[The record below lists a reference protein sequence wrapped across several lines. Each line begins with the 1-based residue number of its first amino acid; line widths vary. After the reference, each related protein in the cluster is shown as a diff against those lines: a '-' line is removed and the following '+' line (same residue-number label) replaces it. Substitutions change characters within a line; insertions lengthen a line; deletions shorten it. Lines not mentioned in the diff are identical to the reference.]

1 MFLEQRL
8 ESLDQKLQT
17 IESKLSSLDEK
28 VTAILEME
36 ASKPQNDNQS
46 LRDVFESFKNNWTG
60 DSAEMQNLRS
70 QLERV
75 KSSLGNLTENLVAA
89 SSDSNSTSVK

>member
-8 ESLDQKLQT
+8 ESLDEKLQA

-46 LRDVFESFKNNWTG
+46 LKDMFDSFKKNWTG
-60 DSAEMQNLRS
+60 DSAEMQNLKS
-70 QLERV
+70 QLDRV